1 MMEKNNVDLFPN
13 QTIREVHMQY
23 VVVGNGI
30 AGISAAE
37 AVRQLDP
44 SGHVTLIGDETA
56 IPYSW
61 PMISMVLDG
70 SIPLKNCPSVA
81 RVFTK
86 TSTLKHFL
94 ETVSQKSTG
103 NAMRSSLKAGNA
115 SPLTAF
121 SQEIIT
127 FYKSEFSLFPA
138 HQYLPF
144 QAYLSRHT
152 LCS

>member
-56 IPYSW
+56 IPYSR

-70 SIPLKNCPSVA
+70 SIPLEKLPIRGPRIYEDLNIE
-81 RVFTK
+81 
-86 TSTLKHFL
+86 TLFGNRISEIDGERNEVVIEGGKHVPFDRL
-94 ETVSQKSTG
+94 LPG
-103 NAMRSSLKAGNA
+103 NNYIL
-115 SPLTAF
+115 
-121 SQEIIT
+121 
-127 FYKSEFSLFPA
+127 
-138 HQYLPF
+138 
-144 QAYLSRHT
+144 
-152 LCS
+152 